1 MVLQYFC
8 TAIIFDTMKQRNEY
22 FDFIRGIA
30 IIFVVGIHVFTIND
44 SDCTIIQYSN
54 IALRQVFNCAV
65 PLFLAISGYF
75 LSRVNLDTQQQRL
88 LFWKKQIPKVY
99 IPCLIWSIPY
109 IYKSIF
115 VNNFPVINCLILYFL
130 CVFGVFYFIMVI
142 MQCYLLLPYIKCYC
156 TKQGTIL
163 LAAVSLLSVFL
174 MNIFY
179 QRFATLPF
187 GLVST
192 LGWATHWL
200 GFFAIGIY
208 LANFSSREYKLRLP
222 IGILLAGLFLSFFE
236 TQIWPET
243 MGERFGY
250 RISAFIYSYGVIL
263 LLFSRRIEMLF
274 LNSNSIMGKIISYIG
289 VISFGIYLIH
299 YTLIIIHYKLIEFV
313 PVDNWLVKWFVTL
326 FVSILFIVVTKR
338 LFPKFAKKYL
348 GFY

>member
-1 MVLQYFC
+1 
-8 TAIIFDTMKQRNEY
+8 
-22 FDFIRGIA
+22 
-30 IIFVVGIHVFTIND
+30 
-44 SDCTIIQYSN
+44 
-54 IALRQVFNCAV
+54 
-65 PLFLAISGYF
+65 
-75 LSRVNLDTQQQRL
+75 
-88 LFWKKQIPKVY
+88 
-99 IPCLIWSIPY
+99 
-109 IYKSIF
+109 
-115 VNNFPVINCLILYFL
+115 
-130 CVFGVFYFIMVI
+130 
-142 MQCYLLLPYIKCYC
+142 MQCYLLLPYIKSYC

-163 LAAVSLLSVFL
+163 LAAVSLLSVLL

-179 QRFATLPF
+179 QRFTMLPF
-187 GLVST
+187 GFVST

-200 GFFAIGIY
+200 GFFATGIY

-243 MGERFGY
+243 MGERIGY

-274 LNSNSIMGKIISYIG
+274 LNSNSIVGKIISYIG
-289 VISFGIYLIH
+289 VISFGIYL
-299 YTLIIIHYKLIEFV
+299 IHYKLIEFV